1 MSSSPIAFH
10 SKGNLSLVDSLLL
23 GGRPGGK
30 RASPFPWKLCELCG
44 TAAEFLTAADDE
56 LLFPGDPSAT
66 PVARPRDWAVRAAHV
81 SVFG

>member
-1 MSSSPIAFH
+1 LSSSPIAFH
-10 SKGNLSLVDSLLL
+10 SKGNLPVSLL

-66 PVARPRDWAVRAAHV
+66 PVARPRDWAVRAAHE

>member
-10 SKGNLSLVDSLLL
+10 SKGNPVTVSLL

-30 RASPFPWKLCELCG
+30 RASPFPWKLLEVCG
-44 TAAEFLTAADDE
+44 TAAEFLTAADVE
-56 LLFPGDPSAT
+56 LLFQGDPNAA